1 MSPYYPETNQWSL
14 EINSKPYLLT
24 LFKLNYLCYLFQIF
38 GLKIIEEDDYIL
50 TSNDLL
56 EYAEEFKIILENKNK
71 MNSSVY
77 RFIVTRLIDNLLL
90 ASMLL
95 DHIL

>member
-24 LFKLNYLCYLFQIF
+24 LFKLNYICYLFQIF